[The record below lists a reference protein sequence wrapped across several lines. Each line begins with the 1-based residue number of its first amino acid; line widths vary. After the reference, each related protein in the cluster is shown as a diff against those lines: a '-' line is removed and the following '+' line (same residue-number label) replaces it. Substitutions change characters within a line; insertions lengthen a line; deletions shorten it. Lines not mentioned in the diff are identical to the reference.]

1 MTTIILTIIATIA
14 CITFVPTMAIIMG
27 YEITPLD
34 KTPAWLEKSYKKVVK
49 VLDKL
54 FA

>member
-1 MTTIILTIIATIA
+1 MTIILTIIATIA
-14 CITFVPTMAIIMG
+14 CITLVPTMAIIMV
-27 YEITPLD
+27 YELTPLD
-34 KTPAWLEKSYKKVVK
+34 KTPAWVEKSYNKIVK

>member
-14 CITFVPTMAIIMG
+14 CITFVPTMAIIMA
-27 YEITPLD
+27 YELTPVGEA
-34 KTPAWLEKSYKKVVK
+34 PAWLEKSYKKVVK
-49 VLDKL
+49 MLDKL